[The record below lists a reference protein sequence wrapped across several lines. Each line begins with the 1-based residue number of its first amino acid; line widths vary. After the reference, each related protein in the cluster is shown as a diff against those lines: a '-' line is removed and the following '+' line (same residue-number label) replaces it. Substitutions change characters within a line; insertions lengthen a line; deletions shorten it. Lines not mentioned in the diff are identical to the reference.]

1 MLGEQRIKKVIK
13 QIVGYEKNIDFADVD
28 KFIHNKQAYH
38 FKIDFD
44 LFCGCKFFFI
54 ELGSHESYFFKN
66 ACFVGPAYEIDGKPV
81 VSLDLKDILWVKFN
95 LNKKS
100 FIFLPDSQKLALT
113 QPQNYVIYKDEV
125 HFAPGGVLTASDII
139 MGTLLEDIA
148 NIK

>member
-1 MLGEQRIKKVIK
+1 MLGKQRIKKVIK
-13 QIVGYEKNIDFADVD
+13 QIAGYEKNIDFEDGD
-28 KFIHNKQAYH
+28 KFIHDKQAIH

-66 ACFVGPAYEIDGKPV
+66 WCFVEPAYEIDGKPV

-100 FIFLPDSQKLALT
+100 FIFLSDSQKLALT

-125 HFAPGGVLTASDII
+125 HFASGGVLVVSDAI
-139 MGTLLEDIA
+139 MGALLE
-148 NIK
+148 NIVSN

>member
-13 QIVGYEKNIDFADVD
+13 QIVGYEKHIDFEDDD

-44 LFCGCKFFFI
+44 IFCGCKFFFI

-66 ACFVGPAYEIDGKPV
+66 AYFVGPAYEIDGKPV

-125 HFAPGGVLTASDII
+125 HFASGGALIAADMI
-139 MGTLLEDIA
+139 MGALLEGVIH
-148 NIK
+148 N